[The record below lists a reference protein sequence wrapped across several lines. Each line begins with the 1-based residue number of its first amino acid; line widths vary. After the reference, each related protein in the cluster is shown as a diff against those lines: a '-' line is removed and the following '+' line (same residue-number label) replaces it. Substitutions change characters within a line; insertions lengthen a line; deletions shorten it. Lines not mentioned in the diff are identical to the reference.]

1 MAVEYMTTSDTYR
14 GDLTRLAKTLVIAA
28 RSLGVEAEIGRV
40 RHLMYQTSEL
50 APGEIQTQW
59 SAWMEEVA
67 RNLHLRPRIAN
78 LSSEAAW
85 QLCCGGASLAT
96 LVSKGDRCEWR
107 TLIPD
112 QLGVMLDQ
120 GTPEPTRIAGP
131 DKLAELLPSNSD
143 SLPLWVILTAPEIAP
158 LHHDAS
164 EPIHPV
170 SRLLS
175 ILRPERQDVWTVIL
189 FALFVGILSIA
200 SPIAVESLVNT
211 VAFGSV
217 LQPVIVLSTIL
228 FVFLGFLAAI
238 IGLQTYVV
246 EILQRRLFTRV
257 AADLSFRIPRAKT
270 TALDDL
276 YYPELVNR
284 FFDVMTLQ
292 KGTAYLLLD
301 GITIILTTLVGMTV
315 LAFYHPWF
323 LGFDLML
330 LGLVVLGVYVLGR
343 GALQNSLKESKYKYR
358 LAAWLEEMARCHVA
372 FRHAGAAEFCADR
385 ASVLTADYL
394 DARETHFHLLFRQ
407 ILFLLLLQSV
417 AATITLGFGGWLVIQ
432 GQLTL
437 GQLVAAEL
445 IVTAILVS
453 LAKLGKHLEGFYDLL
468 AGVDKLGLLLDLPI
482 ERQTGVLH
490 LDSQGGSEIQLT
502 DVQCLLNGKAVFRVP
517 LSAEIPS
524 GSITAVVGPPGSG
537 KSVLQD
543 LLFALRDTSDGHIEV
558 DGTDPADVSPDILR
572 RTVAL
577 VRAGEI
583 FAGSVS
589 ENIYL
594 GRTNIS
600 HHELRAALAE
610 AGLLDQALRL
620 PQGLETALK
629 SNGHPLSATQQSQLL
644 LARALV
650 RSPKLLLID
659 GVLDGLGDGLLRQ
672 IFHQLRQ
679 RADCTMVIA
688 TNSALVASQCDFR
701 LDLET
706 GSLFSE
712 PIAISDGGHHDE

>member
-1 MAVEYMTTSDTYR
+1 MAVEYTVTSETHT
-14 GDLTRLAKTLVIAA
+14 GELTRLAKTLVLAA
-28 RSLGVEAEIGRV
+28 RSLGVESEIGRV
-40 RHLMYQTSEL
+40 RHLIYQTSEL
-50 APGEIQTQW
+50 TPGEIQTHW
-59 SAWMEEVA
+59 STWMEEVA

-78 LSSEAAW
+78 LTGEAAW
-85 QLCCGGASLAT
+85 QLCCGGASLVT
-96 LVSKGDRCEWR
+96 PVSNGGQREWWA
-107 TLIPD
+107 LIPD
-112 QLGVMLDQ
+112 QRGVMLDQ
-120 GTPEPTRIAGP
+120 GNGETTRVAHPE
-131 DKLAELLPSNSD
+131 KLVELLGSNSD
-143 SLPLWVILTAPEIAP
+143 SSPLWVILTAPEIAP
-158 LHHDAS
+158 LHHEAS
-164 EPIHPV
+164 EPIHPI

-175 ILRPERQDVWTVIL
+175 ILRPERQDVWTVTS
-189 FALFVGILSIA
+189 FALFIGILSIA

-217 LQPVIVLSTIL
+217 VQPVIVLSTIL

-238 IGLQTYVV
+238 TGLQTYVV

-276 YYPELVNR
+276 YFPELVNR
-284 FFDVMTLQ
+284 FFDVITLQ

-323 LGFDLML
+323 LGFDLLL

-358 LAAWLEEMARCHVA
+358 LAAWFEEMARCNVA
-372 FRHAGAAEFCADR
+372 FRHAGATEFCADR
-385 ASVLTADYL
+385 ASLLTGDYL
-394 DARETHFHLLFRQ
+394 DARETHFQLLFRQ
-407 ILFLLLLQSV
+407 ILFLLLLQAA

-445 IVTAILVS
+445 IVSAILVS

-468 AGVDKLGLLLDLPI
+468 AGVDKLGRLLDLPI
-482 ERQTGVLH
+482 ERQSGVLH
-490 LDSQGGSEIQLT
+490 LDSPGGAAIELT
-502 DVQCLLNGKAVFRVP
+502 DVQCVLNGKSVFRVP
-517 LSAEIPS
+517 LSAQIPP
-524 GSITAVVGPPGSG
+524 GSITAVVGSPGSG

-572 RTVAL
+572 RRVAL

-620 PQGLETALK
+620 PQGLETPLG

-659 GVLDGLGDGLLRQ
+659 GVLDGLGDNLLRQ
-672 IFHQLRQ
+672 VFYQLRQ
-679 RADCTMVIA
+679 RVDCTLVIA
-688 TNSALVASQCDFR
+688 TNSALVASHCDYR
-701 LDLET
+701 LDLDV
-706 GSLFSE
+706 GSFSSE
-712 PIAISDGGHHDE
+712 PMKIADKGASR